1 MPNSLPSAP
10 GVLSIAIP
18 VLNFADFL
26 PATLESILCQE
37 FGNVIE
43 VLVYDG
49 GSKDATPE
57 YMKHVIGRF
66 PNVRYVRA
74 LKPGGIDLDISRCVD
89 LTNSQYCWLF
99 SGDDIM
105 HSNGLRRVL
114 ENIEFCKP
122 DLILMRHNE
131 CDLEM
136 NYIKDWPVLMVDE
149 DLQFNLS
156 LEHARNDYLEKAQ
169 SSEAFFSFMSGLV
182 IKRQVWSS
190 YESSVRSMSSN
201 WAHISRIWKAISEKE
216 NFLFSYLHEPI
227 LNRRGGND
235 SFSKEGMLSR
245 LGIQINGLLDTM
257 EEIFSLESTEV
268 VNLKRVINNEVI
280 PDWAAA
286 VENDLR
292 SQDNEELLRQKFNQ
306 MIARISI

>member
-1 MPNSLPSAP
+1 MSSSVPGAS

-43 VLVYDG
+43 ILVYDG
-49 GSKDATPE
+49 GSKDTTPE
-57 YMKHVIGRF
+57 YMKHQIGRF
-66 PNVRYVRA
+66 PNVRYIRA
-74 LKPGGIDLDISRCVD
+74 LKPGGIDWDISRCVD

-105 HSNGLRRVL
+105 HINGLRRVL

-122 DLILMRHNE
+122 DLISMRHNE

-136 NYIKDWPVLMVDE
+136 NYIKDWPVLMVDQ
-149 DLQFNLS
+149 DLQLNLS
-156 LEHARNDYLEKAQ
+156 LKHTRNEYLEKAQ

-182 IKRQVWSS
+182 IQRQVWSS
-190 YESSVRSMSSN
+190 YEPSVTSMSSN

-216 NFLFSYLHEPI
+216 NFLLSYLDEPI

-257 EEIFSLESTEV
+257 EEIFSPESTEV
-268 VNLKRVINNEVI
+268 INLKRVINNEVF

-292 SQDNEELLRQKFNQ
+292 SKKNGELLRRKFDE